1 MDSKIFFKPRYDKEK
16 YEKGYKGYRT
26 LILGVFHVCRTE
38 CKFREDCF
46 KNTAKYDRECPVYK
60 GREEYYSLSNSNEI
74 EVESYLEECDS
85 HYSYS
90 YITKY
95 FFRTNKSVPEDKKR
109 DFWDSIA
116 FTNFLQNM
124 QMTYMTLE
132 YDEKNKVM
140 FDNNIP
146 AFEQLLNELQP
157 EVIYVIDKA
166 VKDCLC
172 ANEISGLE
180 YVDCNEDWQ
189 VPVYRFT
196 YKFKSKGTPK
206 NILKEIET
214 KLEESNLRL
223 IGNPYKILLDKINAI
238 KDLTFSAT
246 GKNIDRVDEVLYSYA
261 LNKKFVG
268 FLENYWH
275 MKEIEKS
282 LKVSLKKVLKLEK
295 DITLDID
302 EVITIINN
310 NIPKYSATYMND
322 GVRIEL
328 LNELNATLD
337 KESKINGFNFIRA
350 LGLECK
356 SEDKWRNR
364 RDEYGRQKKWYIN
377 KDKQIKIETY
387 LLKIEEAILNN
398 KKCDINPNG

>member
-1 MDSKIFFKPRYDKEK
+1 M
-16 YEKGYKGYRT
+16 
-26 LILGVFHVCRTE
+26 HM
-38 CKFREDCF
+38 
-46 KNTAKYDRECPVYK
+46 
-60 GREEYYSLSNSNEI
+60 
-74 EVESYLEECDS
+74 SY
-85 HYSYS
+85 
-90 YITKY
+90 T
-95 FFRTNKSVPEDKKR
+95 
-109 DFWDSIA
+109 
-116 FTNFLQNM
+116 
-124 QMTYMTLE
+124 TLE
-132 YDEKNKVM
+132 YEKNKEM
-140 FDNNIP
+140 FNNNIP
-146 AFEQLLNELQP
+146 AFLTLLDELKP

-172 ANEISGLE
+172 VEGNEINGLE
-180 YVDCNEDWQ
+180 FVDSYEDWQ
-189 VPVYRFT
+189 VQVYRFT
-196 YKFKSKGTPK
+196 YKLKSKDTPK

-238 KDLTFSAT
+238 KELTFSAT

-261 LNKKFVG
+261 LDKKFVG

-310 NIPKYSATYMND
+310 NIPKYSKPTYMHD

-328 LNELNATLD
+328 LNALNATLD
-337 KESKINGFNFIRA
+337 KTSKINGFNFIRA

-356 SEDKWRNR
+356 SEGNWKNK
-364 RDEYGRQKKWYIN
+364 RDEYGKQK
-377 KDKQIKIETY
+377 IKYFNEEEKIDIETY
-387 LLKIEEAILNN
+387 LKGIIKESLLKIKAILNN
-398 KKCDINPNG
+398 K